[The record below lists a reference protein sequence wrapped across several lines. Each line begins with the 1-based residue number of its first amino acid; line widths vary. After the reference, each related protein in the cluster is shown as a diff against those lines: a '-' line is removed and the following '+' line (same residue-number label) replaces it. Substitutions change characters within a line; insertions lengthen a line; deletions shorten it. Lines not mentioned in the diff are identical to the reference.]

1 MRLVDQPGQGEW
13 RAVWTLR
20 PVRASTLKS
29 RCWST
34 CDDDLGICLFSN
46 PAAARFVRI
55 VRRRCHCHCH
65 VVPALSRDSRCEEIS
80 ISHAFRSLARSLAQS
95 VGSSALRP
103 TDENLFRLH
112 KFCERSLAAASLA
125 PFKEAITHAN
135 GDLTLGDPTEG
146 GISVSG
152 RARAVSCRPR
162 SRLRSSEN
170 PFVLQS
176 RRPATNSHLSR
187 DLPHISWRCK
197 WGF

>member
-55 VRRRCHCHCH
+55 VRRRCHCH

-80 ISHAFRSLARSLAQS
+80 ISHAFRSLARSPSRS
-95 VGSSALRP
+95 VLRLCVRLTKIFSAFINSASARSPRP
-103 TDENLFRLH
+103 
-112 KFCERSLAAASLA
+112 RSLRSKRPLHMRTATSRWATQ
-125 PFKEAITHAN
+125 PR
-135 GDLTLGDPTEG
+135 EG

-152 RARAVSCRPR
+152 RRARGF
-162 SRLRSSEN
+162 L
-170 PFVLQS
+170 
-176 RRPATNSHLSR
+176 PAPQPPPVFRKSVRAAEPPSGHELASLTRFAAYFLEM
-187 DLPHISWRCK
+187 
-197 WGF
+197 

>member
-55 VRRRCHCHCH
+55 VRRRCHCH

-80 ISHAFRSLARSLAQS
+80 ISHAFRSLARSPSRSVLRLCVRLTKIFSAFINSASARRGLARS
-95 VGSSALRP
+95 VQRGHY
-103 TDENLFRLH
+103 T
-112 KFCERSLAAASLA
+112 CERRPHAGRPNRGREGSRSQAAA
-125 PFKEAITHAN
+125 H
-135 GDLTLGDPTEG
+135 
-146 GISVSG
+146 
-152 RARAVSCRPR
+152 AVSCRPR